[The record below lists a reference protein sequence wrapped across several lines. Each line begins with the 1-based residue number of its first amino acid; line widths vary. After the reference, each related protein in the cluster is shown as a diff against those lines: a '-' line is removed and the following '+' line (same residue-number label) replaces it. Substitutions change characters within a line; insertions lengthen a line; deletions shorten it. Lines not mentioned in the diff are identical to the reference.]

1 MRALA
6 LLCLGALLAGC
17 AGGSGE
23 GLKVAVSLPTKVQAG
38 VAGSSDG
45 KTRPV
50 QRVAD
55 WEPYV
60 IYGADE
66 DDRTF

>member
-6 LLCLGALLAGC
+6 VLGVLALAGC
-17 AGGSGE
+17 DGGGG
-23 GLKVAVSLPTKVQAG
+23 GLKVAVELPTKVQAG

-45 KTRPV
+45 PTRPV
-50 QRVAD
+50 GRVTGSA
-55 WEPYV
+55 PYV
-60 IYGADE
+60 IVGADE